1 MATAP
6 SYQPRLSPLLIV
18 LAVVLLAISVGGNFF
33 GLVELVRQSVA
44 DAGVW
49 APVLYVALKVITY
62 VIAPLRIPGL
72 TVAAGVVFGIPLGT
86 ALTIVG
92 EILGGSANFF
102 IARFLGRSVVTRL
115 AGGGVVEQVEA
126 LTGRVGGWRGL
137 LFARLVL
144 PGYDFVSYAA
154 GLTHLG
160 FLSYLLVTAVAGIPS
175 TLVNVTIGAA
185 FAEDPLLVFLAS
197 LAFAVLYGI
206 GFSAVWLYRERRHGA
221 RGPTRGSGTSPP
233 P

>member
-1 MATAP
+1 MATTP
-6 SYQPRLSPLLIV
+6 SYQPRISPLLVV
-18 LAVVLLAISVGGNFF
+18 LALALVAISVGGNFF
-33 GLVELVRQSVA
+33 GLVDFVRQSVA

-49 APVLYVALKVITY
+49 APVMYVGLKMITY
-62 VIAPLRIPGL
+62 IIAPLRIPGL
-72 TVAAGVVFGIPLGT
+72 TVAAGLVFGIPLGT
-86 ALTIVG
+86 AYTIVG
-92 EILGGSANFF
+92 EVLGGTANFV

-115 AGGGVVEQVEA
+115 AGGGALEQVEA

-154 GLTHLG
+154 GLTRLRYP
-160 FLSYLLVTAVAGIPS
+160 SYLIVTAVAGIPS
-175 TLVNVTIGAA
+175 TLVNVTIGAT

-206 GFSAVWLYRERRHGA
+206 VFAAVWLYRERRRGA
-221 RGPTRGSGTSPP
+221 SLGAG
-233 P
+233 